1 MDSSSNVETIDLA
14 QSTSDAQTSSS
25 NDNKMSC
32 TIKAKIGRCGLE
44 QYYEDFKEYFTGDY
58 KGKTSATCTLCKEV
72 VWHLKNSTSNYS
84 RHLQRLLNV
93 ILICWTKYFKF
104 I

>member
-93 ILICWTKYFKF
+93 ILIC
-104 I
+104 

>member
-1 MDSSSNVETIDLA
+1 
-14 QSTSDAQTSSS
+14 
-25 NDNKMSC
+25 
-32 TIKAKIGRCGLE
+32 
-44 QYYEDFKEYFTGDY
+44 
-58 KGKTSATCTLCKEV
+58 
-72 VWHLKNSTSNYS
+72 LKNSTSNYS